1 MASVTNPVQ
10 SPVRTSRFSSL
21 YLSLI
26 RVSPSV
32 VALKS
37 RSSVASRA
45 LWGGSLAFS
54 PLPEKVKA
62 YKNKSSVESFSDKV
76 LGFSAWNQR
85 LRRRDCLAE
94 FPVVKAAAADA
105 EGRDEIE
112 VSDGFGLSSS
122 FFAFFFFFWKF
133 SLMISDNTCLVAE
146 KVWKVETAD

>member
-37 RSSVASRA
+37 RSTVASRA

-85 LRRRDCLAE
+85 RLAE

-112 VSDGFGLSSS
+112 VSDGFELSSS
-122 FFAFFFFFWKF
+122 FLPLFFFFLEIF
-133 SLMISDNTCLVAE
+133 SYDL
-146 KVWKVETAD
+146 